1 MVRNF
6 GDGEYSLR
14 SVGVRRGREF
24 GCTYFLNGNAA
35 LSQYG
40 EDSLIAAAIAG
51 GGQRERATYGE
62 VRTEQ
67 LFDGANTFGDKQA
80 VALTSM
86 TTLEVARYSEETHA
100 ARRRREFGI
109 GLALGEPNYGM
120 GKTMRRILASALM
133 AVTAAG
139 CSVSTQQE
147 KDLGAQYSQQ
157 INSQLP
163 IVQDPEVNRYI
174 NVLGDSIAQLTARGG
189 ELDWKFYVVNSSE
202 VNAFA
207 VPGGYIYVN
216 RGLIDRAKNLSE
228 LAGVLGHE
236 IGHVVK
242 RHSIKQMQQQQG
254 AQVGVTLGCVLLN
267 VCGTGIAQA
276 GINVAGT
283 AIFAKFSRDD
293 ETQADEVG
301 IENVV
306 RAGISPKGIPEMFQ
320 ILLDERQSNPG
331 AVELWFGTHPTE
343 EGRIADTQAIINKI
357 DPAILRSLTYDSPRF
372 HDFKQRVQS
381 LPAPPP
387 QRRQ

>member
-1 MVRNF
+1 MARNF

-35 LSQYG
+35 LSQCG

-67 LFDGANTFGDKQA
+67 LFDSANTFGDEQA
-80 VALTSM
+80 VALTGI

-100 ARRRREFGI
+100 AGRRGEFGI
-109 GLALGEPNYGM
+109 GLASGEPNNGM

-133 AVTAAG
+133 AVAAAG

-276 GINVAGT
+276 GINVAGS

-387 QRRQ
+387 QRKQ